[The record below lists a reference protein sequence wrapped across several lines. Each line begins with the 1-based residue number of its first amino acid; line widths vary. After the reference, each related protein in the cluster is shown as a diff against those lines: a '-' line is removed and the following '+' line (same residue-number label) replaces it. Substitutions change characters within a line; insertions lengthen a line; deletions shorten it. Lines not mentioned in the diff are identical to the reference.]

1 MIEKTWHAKDES
13 GAETVQLAMAIPMVF
28 IAAMATV
35 QLGIMA
41 FCVLTLDGSAQQA
54 AWAVDLDELIYA
66 GSPQS
71 ANELLSNEI
80 NRQSVCLDL
89 EKLRISNAA
98 FTSTDTY
105 SKPPVSK
112 PIANRNVICDEDNR
126 YQLAQMTRET
136 YAGLVEFD
144 ISYELPTLI
153 ELPGLSHMTVSRHI
167 ARERVLTTRT
177 EIS

>member
-1 MIEKTWHAKDES
+1 MSKKTWLLQGEG
-13 GAETVQLAMAIPMVF
+13 GAETVQLAMAIPIVF

-35 QLGIMA
+35 QLGVMA
-41 FCVLTLDGSAQQA
+41 FCALTLNGSAQQA
-54 AWAVDLDELIYA
+54 AWAVDLDELIQA
-66 GSPQS
+66 GNPQNANALI
-71 ANELLSNEI
+71 ANEVS
-80 NRQSVCLDL
+80 RQSVCLNL
-89 EKLRISNAA
+89 GKLRISKAA

-136 YAGLVEFD
+136 HAGLVEFD
-144 ISYELPTLI
+144 VSYELPTLI
-153 ELPGLSHMTVSRHI
+153 EIPGLSHMTVSRHI